1 MANSLDDNYF
11 WKLRLQSQQAVQKQQ
26 MDELDATAP
35 VPKKADDQK
44 AKNPLSIDWKGNDV
58 TANGVDGTRPAL
70 TLPSTQAV
78 AVGMELTKLLALF
91 RNDTLEKTYNSN

>member
-35 VPKKADDQK
+35 VTKKDGGQS
-44 AKNPLSIDWKGNDV
+44 AKDPLSIDWKGDDGK
-58 TANGVDGTRPAL
+58 ANGLDGSRMSRGVEACLRYT
-70 TLPSTQAV
+70 
-78 AVGMELTKLLALF
+78 
-91 RNDTLEKTYNSN
+91 